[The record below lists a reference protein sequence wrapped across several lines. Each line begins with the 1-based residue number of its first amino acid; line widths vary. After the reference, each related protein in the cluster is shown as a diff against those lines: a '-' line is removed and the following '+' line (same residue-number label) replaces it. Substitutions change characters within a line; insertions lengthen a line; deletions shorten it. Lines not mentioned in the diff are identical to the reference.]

1 MSGALRPFSP
11 ARAARQERAGRA
23 RGRAGAGLASHG
35 GRAEP
40 AVELAPSVRT
50 SESAARRDRRDW
62 RRGRSRAEACEP
74 ASLRARSLPAGRQLV
89 AAEEGAEVGG
99 QIVLPL
105 GRGRRR
111 RPARLPHTCVCVWER
126 GRPRENVCA
135 TGSVFA
141 RPRARE
147 PGARALGP
155 GRDGGS
161 RARLCAPSWQ
171 RRDSGRSR
179 RRSCFTSRKSRRCA
193 AGRADW
199 RASAVAAAGRAGHE
213 GGGTGRGGREGG
225 RGAQTR
231 GGKGGSAGRS
241 GGSWGRRW
249 PLP

>member
-1 MSGALRPFSP
+1 MPPTAGGRGLQWSSLAPLGPRRAP
-11 ARAARQERAGRA
+11 RAATEGTGDA
-23 RGRAGAGLASHG
+23 AGAGPKPAS
-35 GRAEP
+35 
-40 AVELAPSVRT
+40 
-50 SESAARRDRRDW
+50 
-62 RRGRSRAEACEP
+62 P

-99 QIVLPL
+99 QIVLPR

-111 RPARLPHTCVCVWER
+111 RPARLPHTCVCVGER

-171 RRDSGRSR
+171 RRDSR
-179 RRSCFTSRKSRRCA
+179 
-193 AGRADW
+193 
-199 RASAVAAAGRAGHE
+199 AAAAAAAAAASRPARAAAVLRGERAGGPARWRLRAE
-213 GGGTGRGGREGG
+213 RGTRRVERGEEGGREGG
-225 RGAQTR
+225 RGPQTR
-231 GGKGGSAGRS
+231 GGKAGSAGRS
-241 GGSWGRRW
+241 GGSWRRRS